1 MRKTRQIFVPH
12 SLSRRRQR
20 GRQLAVVA
28 GIGLCTLLI
37 GGTLLAKSY
46 NLASLTSWIPFLNYS
61 SIKPEDRGNT
71 PVLRLVFLPAAQR
84 ADQLKAIAK
93 GDKSLERSRA
103 RYILAADA
111 IASKQ
116 GKQALAWLDGL
127 EQDYPI
133 LSGYIALQKAR
144 AYELMGDKP
153 KALAAWQDLL
163 KHHSNKPVAAEA
175 LYALSGKNSKYL
187 DSTIT
192 ASKNQSGVMVK
203 FQHFSAISAKDPK
216 YWENAIAK
224 YPSHP
229 LILELAKAKIEK
241 DPAQPE
247 LMSILT
253 RYAFE
258 QPKIANI
265 LDQFVAQY
273 GKTGEEKDKPIITPK
288 DWETI
293 AISYWKD
300 KKYSQA
306 SAAYSKAEPTPRH
319 AYLAAQALQYAE
331 KIGDA
336 KLAYQKVVQ
345 DFPKAKESFDALL
358 KIAKIEP
365 DIEAVPYLD
374 QAIDQFPDRA
384 GEALLIKAETL
395 ERLQSQQAAD
405 IARELLLSKYSK
417 SDAAAAYRWK
427 LAKAKAGGGDV
438 TSALQL
444 AQTITKNNP
453 HSFLSRQAG
462 FWAGKWANKLGQK
475 QEAKAAF
482 EQVIANHPQSYYAWR
497 SAAQLGWEVGDFT
510 TVRQIDPKI
519 VLPPTRPVLPVGSE
533 TLKELYQLGQDRDAW
548 MLWQAEFTNRIQ
560 PTVSEQ
566 FTDGL
571 LRSANGDYLEGI
583 STIASIE
590 DRETPQEKAEYDK
603 LQKTPTF
610 WYALYPIPFMD
621 AIANYSKQHHLNPL
635 LTISLIRQESRFES
649 DIRSSAGAV
658 GLMQMMPNTGDLVA
672 KNIKLAK
679 YNLDNPNDNIK
690 LGTWLLGDILQA
702 HNNNSLL
709 AVASYNAG
717 QGNTA
722 QWLQGKGAI
731 DPDEFV
737 ESIPFP
743 ETQDYVKQVFGNYW
757 NYLRL
762 YNPQIGE
769 KIK

>member
-20 GRQLAVVA
+20 KTQIAAIA

-37 GGTLLAKSY
+37 GGSLLAKNY
-46 NLASLTSWIPFLNYS
+46 NLTPLTSWIPFLNYS
-61 SIKPEDRGNT
+61 SIKAQDRGNT
-71 PVLRLVFLPAAQR
+71 PTLRLVSLPVSQR
-84 ADQLKAIAK
+84 SDRLKAIAK
-93 GDKSLERSRA
+93 GEKSLERSRA

-111 IASKQ
+111 IAAKE

-127 EQDYPI
+127 DKDYSI

-144 AYELMGDKP
+144 AYELTGDKA

-175 LYALSGKNSKYL
+175 LYALSSQKSKYR
-187 DSTIT
+187 DSTLT
-192 ASKNQSGVMVK
+192 ASTNQSGVIGK
-203 FQHFSAISAKDPK
+203 FQHLSAISAKDPK
-216 YWENAIAK
+216 YWETAIAK

-253 RYAFE
+253 HYAFE
-258 QPKIANI
+258 QPKITNI

-273 GKTGEEKDKPIITPK
+273 GKTGEDKDKPIISSK
-288 DWETI
+288 DWEAI
-293 AISYWKD
+293 AIGYWNA
-300 KKYSQA
+300 KKYGQA
-306 SAAYSKAEPTPRH
+306 SAAYTKAERTPRH
-319 AYLAAQALQYAE
+319 AYLAALGLEYAE
-331 KIGDA
+331 KIGEA
-336 KLAYQKVVQ
+336 KLAYQKVVH

-374 QAIDQFPDRA
+374 QAIEQFPELA
-384 GEALLIKAETL
+384 GEAVLIKAETL
-395 ERLQSQQAAD
+395 ARLSSQQAAEV
-405 IARELLLSKYSK
+405 ARELLLTKYSK

-427 LAKAKAGGGDV
+427 LARAKAAGGDLK
-438 TSALQL
+438 SALQL
-444 AQTITKNNP
+444 AQTITKDNP

-462 FWAGKWANKLGQK
+462 YWAGKWANKLGQK
-475 QEAKAAF
+475 QDAQAAF
-482 EQVIANHPQSYYAWR
+482 NQVIANHPQSYYAWR
-497 SAAQLGWEVGDFT
+497 SAGQLGWQVGDFK
-510 TVRQIDPKI
+510 TVRQINPKI
-519 VLPPTRPVLPVGSE
+519 VLPLTRPVLPVGSE
-533 TLKELYQLGQDRDAW
+533 TLKELHQLGQDRDAW
-548 MLWQAEFTNRIQ
+548 SLWQAEFTNRIK
-560 PTVSEQ
+560 PTVTEE

-571 LRSANGDYLEGI
+571 LRIASGDYLEGI
-583 STIASIE
+583 STIASLE
-590 DRETPQEKAEYDK
+590 DRETPQEKAEYEK
-603 LQKTPTF
+603 LQKTPTY
-610 WYALYPIPFMD
+610 WYALYPLPFMD

-658 GLMQMMPNTGDLVA
+658 GLMQMMPSTGELVA
-672 KNIKLAK
+672 KNIKLVK

-690 LGTWLLGDILQA
+690 LGTWLLSDLLQS
-702 HNNNSLL
+702 HNNNSAL
-709 AVASYNAG
+709 AIASYNAG
-717 QGNTA
+717 SGNTA
-722 QWLQGKGAI
+722 QWVQGKGTI

-762 YNPQIGE
+762 YNPQISE
-769 KIK
+769 KMK